1 MHFSEK
7 EIDKICE
14 ITVNAGLITLKYH
27 KKDVSYNKK
36 EDNSKITIAD
46 IEAHNYIFS
55 SLKEIFPEISIVS
68 EESSE
73 EENNSALENDTYFLI
88 DPLDGTSNFV
98 KGGDNYTIN
107 IALIIN
113 QKPILGFIYVPK
125 KDILYFTK
133 NNKSYKKH
141 QDKIMQIK
149 VSTSKKNLV
158 AITTQRKDEKEEV
171 ENWIKEKNLE
181 IAEIIN
187 ISSSY
192 KFCLIAEG
200 SADIYP
206 RMIHIKSWDIAAGH
220 ALINNSGGKVLN
232 QENMQ
237 EVIYEKNLKAPKF
250 IAINSDIV
258 LNKLK

>member
-1 MHFSEK
+1 MYFSEK

-14 ITVNAGLITLKYH
+14 ITVNAGLITLKHH
-27 KKDVSYNKK
+27 KKDIDYNIKK
-36 EDNSKITIAD
+36 DNSKITIAD
-46 IEAHNYIFS
+46 EEAHNYIFS
-55 SLKEIFPEISIVS
+55 SLRKNFPKIAIVS

-73 EENNSALENDTYFLI
+73 EENDLALQNDIYFLV

-107 IALIIN
+107 IALIVN
-113 QKPILGFIYVPK
+113 KKPVLGFIYVPK

-133 NNKSYKKH
+133 NNKSYKKY
-141 QDKIMQIK
+141 QDEITQIK

-158 AITTQRKDEKEEV
+158 VIATQRKNEKEEI
-171 ENWIKEKNLE
+171 ENWIKEKSLE

-192 KFCLIAEG
+192 KFCLIAQG

-250 IAINSDIV
+250 IAFNSNIL
-258 LNKLK
+258 LNQLK